1 MESFVHETS
10 VVDPGARIGP
20 GTRIW
25 HFCHIMGGA
34 EIGPACNLGQNVFV
48 AAGCRIGRGVKI
60 QNNVSIYAGVQLADY
75 VFVGPSV
82 VFTNVMTPR
91 SEVDR
96 HTEYLPTPVGRGA
109 SIGANATIVCGH
121 RIGQYAMIGA
131 GSVVTRDV
139 PAFALVA
146 GNPARLIGWVSRHGE
161 RLGFDASGLAVCPA
175 TGERYR
181 LNDDGTVCRD

>member
-1 MESFVHETS
+1 MEPYVHES
-10 VVDPGARIGP
+10 SFVDPGARVGA

-25 HFCHIMGGA
+25 HFCHIMAGA
-34 EIGPACNLGQNVFV
+34 EIGPECNLGQNVFV

-91 SEVDR
+91 SEVNR
-96 HTEYLPTPVGRGA
+96 RAEYLPTPVGRGA

-121 RIGQYAMIGA
+121 SIGQYAMIGS
-131 GSVVTRDV
+131 GSVVTHDV
-139 PAFALVA
+139 PAFALVL
-146 GNPARLIGWVSRHGE
+146 GNPARRIGWVSRHGE
-161 RLGFDASGLAVCPA
+161 RLSFDATGRAFCPV
-175 TGERYR
+175 TGESYR
-181 LNDDGTVCRD
+181 LNDDGTVSPE